1 MSYILDALRKSE
13 RERQTGQVPGL
24 PNLVS
29 DSPQTSP
36 RWVFWLVGLLLS
48 VNLAGLSYWLLTRP
62 EAGKV
67 APEPANAATTLAAS
81 ATTPAARADQ
91 AATPAIVNPGLPASP
106 PVPAVVM
113 PAQPVPPAPV
123 IVPATALPPAV
134 VTQPSVQ
141 PPAPAPSPVL
151 PTPVP
156 VVRPEPPM
164 AVVPPEAAPQVVA
177 PTPAAKAQPR
187 PGRRKSPAE
196 VAPETLY
203 PSEVPS
209 RQSRSVPQRP
219 LARPAPYTRAD
230 AMDDAELERE
240 AEEEMM
246 ASTPTLD
253 RMTEPLAAG
262 RSGRNGIPY
271 LRDLPPGFQE
281 RIPPIKISMFAYS
294 RNPSERFVIIDMK
307 KHRVGDQIPGGAL
320 LLEIQAE
327 NLLLELEGQKFLLP
341 RY

>member
-24 PNLVS
+24 PNLVA
-29 DSPQTSP
+29 DSPKTPP

-48 VNLAGLSYWLLTRP
+48 FNVAGLSYWLFTRP
-62 EAGKV
+62 EASKV
-67 APEPANAATTLAAS
+67 VPGPASTAMALPAPATTS
-81 ATTPAARADQ
+81 AARADQ
-91 AATPAIVNPGLPASP
+91 ATTPPIVNPGLPASP

-113 PAQPVPPAPV
+113 PAQSVPSAPV
-123 IVPATALPPAV
+123 IVPATAPPPAV

-141 PPAPAPSPVL
+141 PPAPIPSPVM
-151 PTPVP
+151 PNPVP
-156 VVRPEPPM
+156 VMRPEPPM
-164 AVVPPEAAPQVVA
+164 ALVPPEAIPHAVA
-177 PTPAAKAQPR
+177 PPPAAKAQPR
-187 PGRRKSPAE
+187 PGRRKSPAD
-196 VAPETLY
+196 VAPEALY

-209 RQSRSVPQRP
+209 RQSRSTQRP
-219 LARPAPYTRAD
+219 LPRPAPYTRAD
-230 AMDDAELERE
+230 AMDDAEVERE
-240 AEEEMM
+240 TEEEMM
-246 ASTPTLD
+246 ASTQNLN

-271 LRDLPPGFQE
+271 LRELPLGFQE
-281 RIPPIKISMFAYS
+281 RIPPIKITMFAYA
-294 RNPSERFVIIDMK
+294 RNPAERFVIIDMK